1 MSRLSNPFSTGG
13 GGLHFEAQVQA
24 SFVALMLSGGFAP
37 SLPPGWPIFEI
48 KLQGKI
54 DGYDTDDLIV
64 YVENKDSGEQR
75 KLIGQVKY
83 TISITKG
90 DAVFGEVIQSAWNDF
105 NDPVTFSKNKDL
117 IALITGPLNGVDAKN
132 VPWLLNQAR
141 HTKNS
146 DEFLRNVKQSNF
158 SPSKSVDK
166 LEAIKH
172 HLRAANNGVN
182 VSEGD
187 LYSFLQHFHLL
198 GYDLGGEA
206 GVIISLLH
214 SHISQFHPQYPHWL
228 WSRLVD
234 IVQSWNQDAGTITR
248 NNLPEDVIDAF
259 KQKVVSEVPERLMA
273 SREIH
278 KTNWDQHPDASYI
291 ALATLIGSWSE
302 KQECDVRTLT
312 TLLGLEY
319 DEWIQKARE
328 ILHQPGSPLS
338 LKNGVWTV
346 IKRSELWRQLG
357 SRVLDQNLNAFKEL
371 AVFIL
376 KESDPAFE
384 LPSDERYTARI
395 HGKVPN
401 YSSAIRQ
408 GVAEGIAILGALPEY
423 CSNCSQGNAE
433 TTAVLAI
440 REIFDG
446 ADWQLWGSL
455 NNLLPSLAEAAPRE
469 FLEAVEKAL
478 RMEPSPFDELFAQED
493 DSINGS
499 NYMTGLLW
507 ALEGLAWEERY
518 LVPVCDRLAELANHD
533 PGGQWTNRPGNSLT
547 DILLPWMPHT
557 LASIEKRKVAV
568 QTVLSEWPDVGW
580 NLLLSLL
587 PNQHQTTSGTHRPK
601 WRETIPD
608 DWERGVTTNE
618 YWQQASTYAELVV
631 SAAGQNVGK
640 LSDLIDR
647 FDSLTKPAFDRLIE
661 TLSSDVIRSLS
672 EEQKQS
678 LWRRLSK
685 FTRKHRRHAD
695 ARWALPDEL
704 ITSIEVAMKGLAPT
718 DPFLF
723 YAELF
728 SGRDFDLYE
737 ESGNWKEQRIKLEE
751 RRTSAVKK
759 IVEQHGIDG
768 AIRFAESVT
777 ASRDVGTALATIAAP
792 EIGKMLL
799 PDFLDSDKEK
809 HLDLVSAFIWRR
821 RHDEGWG
828 WCDGIDRTGWN
839 YRQIGQFLAC
849 LPFTRDAWERAGQWL
864 DQHEREYWTRASA
877 FPYEAEENLS
887 FAIDKLLEYGRPH
900 AAINCL
906 ETMRHSKIA
915 IDPQQC
921 VNALL
926 GALKTSE
933 RNHAMDSYHIVELIK
948 HLQSNSATSDDD
960 LFRVEWAY
968 LPLLNQLDGNKPVFL
983 HQKLANDPDFF
994 CEVLQLIYRS
1004 NKDGDKTE
1012 ELSEEQKIIATNA
1025 YRLLSEWSRPPG
1037 IRDDGTFDSE
1047 HFKRWLERVKEVC
1060 IESGHL
1066 EVAFINIGEAL
1077 IYAPAEEDGLWI
1089 NKTVAGALN
1098 DRYSKEMRE
1107 GFRTALYNSR
1117 GVHNVD
1123 PSGKPEMDLAERYEI
1138 KAEEVENAGFHR
1150 LAISLRSLSES
1161 YRREA
1166 ERIRSEFGNLESN

>member
-1 MSRLSNPFSTGG
+1 MSKLSNPFSTGG

-24 SFVALMLSGGFAP
+24 SFVALMLTGGFAP
-37 SLPPGWPIFEI
+37 SLPCWPISEI

-64 YVENKDSGEQR
+64 YVKNTDLKEQR
-75 KLIGQVKY
+75 KLIGQVKHA
-83 TISITKG
+83 ISVTKR

-105 NDPVTFSKNKDL
+105 NNPDTFSQGKDV

-141 HTKNS
+141 HTKNV
-146 DEFLRNVKQSNF
+146 DEFLRNVKQANF
-158 SPSKSVDK
+158 SPSKSVEK

-172 HLRAANNGVN
+172 HLKVANGGTDVR
-182 VSEGD
+182 EAD
-187 LYSFLQHFHLL
+187 LYSFLRHFHLL

-234 IVQSWNQDAGTITR
+234 IVQSWNQDAGTITH

-259 KQKVVSEVPERLMA
+259 KQKVVTEVPKRLRA
-273 SREIH
+273 SREIRES
-278 KTNWDQHPDASYI
+278 NWGQHPDASYI
-291 ALATLIGSWSE
+291 ALAMLIGSWND
-302 KQECDVRTLT
+302 KQECDVRALT

-338 LKNGVWTV
+338 LKNGVWNV
-346 IKRSELWRQLG
+346 LNRSELWRQLG
-357 SRVLDQNLNAFKEL
+357 SRILDQNLNIFKEL
-371 AVFIL
+371 AVSIL

-384 LPSDERYTARI
+384 LPSDERYAARV

-401 YSSAIRQ
+401 WSPAIRQ
-408 GVAEGIAILGALPEY
+408 GVAEGLAILGALPEY
-423 CSNCSQGNAE
+423 CTNCSQRNAE
-433 TTAVLAI
+433 ITAVLAI

-446 ADWQLWGSL
+446 ADWRLWGSL

-469 FLEAVEKAL
+469 FLEAVQRAL
-478 RMEPSPFDELFAQED
+478 RLEPSPFDELFAQEGNGF
-493 DSINGS
+493 NGS

-507 ALEGLAWEERY
+507 ALEGLAWEEQF
-518 LVPVCDRLAELANHD
+518 LVPVCDLLAELASHD
-533 PGGQWTNRPGNSLT
+533 PGGQWANRPGNSLT

-587 PNQHQTTSGTHRPK
+587 PNQHQTTSGTHKPK
-601 WRETIPD
+601 WREAIPD
-608 DWERGVTTNE
+608 DWEKGVTTNE

-631 SAAGQNVGK
+631 SAAGQDVEK

-647 FDSLTKPAFDRLIE
+647 FDSLTKPAFDQFIE
-661 TLSSDVIRSLS
+661 TLSSDAIKSLP

-685 FTRKHRRHAD
+685 FTKKHRRHAD
-695 ARWALPDEL
+695 AKWALPNEL
-704 ITSIEVAMKGLAPT
+704 IAPIEVAMEGLAPT
-718 DPFLF
+718 DPFLL

-737 ESGNWKEQRIKLEE
+737 ESGNWKEQRIKLDE
-751 RRTSAVKK
+751 RRTSVVQK
-759 IVEQHGIDG
+759 ITEQYGIDG

-777 ASRDVGTALATIAAP
+777 SSRDVGAALAAIATP
-792 EIGKMLL
+792 EIEKTLL
-799 PDFLDSDKEK
+799 PDFLDSENEK
-809 HLDLVSAFIWRR
+809 HLDVVSAFIWRR
-821 RHDEGWG
+821 RHDEGWA
-828 WCDGIDRTGWN
+828 WCDRLNRAEWN
-839 YRQIGQFLAC
+839 HRQIGQFLAC

-864 DQHEREYWTRASA
+864 GKHEGQYWNRASA
-877 FPYEAEENLS
+877 FPYEAEEDLGY
-887 FAIDKLLEYGRPH
+887 AIDKLLEYGRPH

-906 ETMRHSKIA
+906 ERMLHSKNT
-915 IDPQQC
+915 IDPSQC
-921 VNALL
+921 VRALL
-926 GALKTSE
+926 GALKSSE
-933 RNHAMDSYHIVELIK
+933 PNHAMDSYHMVELIK
-948 HLQSNSATSDDD
+948 HLQSDSSVSDDD

-983 HQKLANDPDFF
+983 HRKLANEPDFF
-994 CEVLQLIYRS
+994 CEVIQLIYRS
-1004 NKDGDKTE
+1004 NKERDKTE
-1012 ELSEEQKIIATNA
+1012 EPSEEQKAIATNA
-1025 YRLLSEWSRPPG
+1025 YRLLREWTRPPG
-1037 IRDDGTFDSE
+1037 LRDDGTFDSE
-1047 HFKRWLERVKEVC
+1047 HFKGWLQRVREVC
-1060 IESGHL
+1060 IETGHL
-1066 EVAFINIGEAL
+1066 EVALINIGEAL
-1077 IYAPAEEDGLWI
+1077 IYSPADEDGLWI

-1098 DRYSKEMRE
+1098 DRYSEEMRD

-1117 GVHNVD
+1117 GVHTVD
-1123 PSGKPEMDLAERYEI
+1123 PSGKPEMDLAEKYGK
-1138 KAEEVENAGFHR
+1138 KAEDAENAGFHR
-1150 LAISLRSLSES
+1150 LAVTLRGLSES
-1161 YRREA
+1161 YIREA
-1166 ERIRSEFGNLESN
+1166 ERVRSDFGKDENE